1 MPPVERMLRRR
12 GTVEPDLGVAGQHRT
27 VSRVMRILELV
38 ADSAEPVRL
47 TGLAE
52 ALGAPKTSVHGLVKG
67 LVATGY
73 LRGGA
78 AGYVIG
84 PAVPTLLGAVDSLVT
99 DAARPYLEKLR
110 AAFDETVILSA
121 QVGSSVVYV
130 DMVESTQFIRY
141 IAPLRQ
147 RRPIYPTS
155 TGKCFLANLP
165 EAQRDAILSDLVAA
179 PEQVRAVRAE
189 LDTARRE
196 GVAYNRGETVPDV
209 SAAASLVLPPG
220 RTPVAVAVVGPT
232 GRVEARL
239 PEMALAVRKAAL
251 SIGERIR

>member
-1 MPPVERMLRRR
+1 
-12 GTVEPDLGVAGQHRT
+12 
-27 VSRVMRILELV
+27 MRILELV

-47 TGLAE
+47 ALLAE
-52 ALGAPKTSVHGLVKG
+52 ALDAPKSSIHGLVKG

-99 DAARPYLEKLR
+99 DVARPYLEKLR
-110 AAFDETVILSA
+110 ATFDETVILSA
-121 QVGSSVVYV
+121 QVGASVVYV

-155 TGKCFLANLP
+155 TGKCFLAHMP
-165 EAQRDAILSDLVAA
+165 EAQRDAILSDFVSD
-179 PEQVRAVRAE
+179 PEQLSAVRVEIEA
-189 LDTARRE
+189 ARRD

-209 SAAASLVLPPG
+209 SAAASLVLVPG
-220 RTPVAVAVVGPT
+220 RNPVAVAVVGPT
-232 GRVEARL
+232 GRVERRL
-239 PEMALAVRKAAL
+239 PEMAVAVRDAAA
-251 SIGERIR
+251 SIGRAGKIYHDQEN